1 LPVDPAKEGI
11 GAACNCGGRWR
22 STSMQLVLLP
32 FTFNGIPT
40 PSWAQSPNESHP
52 WHPRSYRIRHRSVQ
66 YAIVKDEIENS
77 RGARHGGVRQAVE
90 PTPADVAHPLRAED
104 LDCVPRDETTGLTRS
119 LVLTTFSTQ
128 RPPKHFVSFHPQE
141 AIRT

>member
-1 LPVDPAKEGI
+1 M
-11 GAACNCGGRWR
+11 R
-22 STSMQLVLLP
+22 LVLLP

-40 PSWAQSPNESHP
+40 PSWAQSPNETHP
-52 WHPRSYRIRHRSVQ
+52 WHTRSYRIRHQSVQ
-66 YAIVKDEIENS
+66 YAIVKHEIENS
-77 RGARHGGVRQAVE
+77 RGARHVGVRQAVG
-90 PTPADVAHPLRAED
+90 PTRAEYVAHPLLAEG
-104 LDCVPRDETTGLTRS
+104 LDCLPRDETTGLTRS